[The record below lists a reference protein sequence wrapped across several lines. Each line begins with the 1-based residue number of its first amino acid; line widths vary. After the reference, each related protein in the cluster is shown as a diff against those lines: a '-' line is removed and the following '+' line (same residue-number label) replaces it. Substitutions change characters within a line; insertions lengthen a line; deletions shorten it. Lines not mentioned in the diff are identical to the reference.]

1 MTDETLKPVS
11 DKPLCGRIALIT
23 GASSGLGRHFA
34 SVLAAAGARLVVGA
48 RRVDRLATLVE
59 DIAAIGGEAL
69 AVVLDVT
76 DEASVRRAYDSAE
89 DRFGAVTAIVA
100 NAGISVAGRAT
111 EMAVEDFD
119 AHYAVNVR
127 GAFLTAREGA
137 RRLQLADRGAEGRV
151 VLISSI
157 TARTQTSGLSAYSS
171 SKAAVSHLGRL
182 LAREWARTGPNVNV
196 ISPGYI
202 RTELAGEFFDAEA
215 GARQV
220 ASWPRRRMVEANALD
235 ATLLHLLSDAGA
247 QLTGADITIDD
258 GQSL

>member
-1 MTDETLKPVS
+1 MKDETAVPVS
-11 DKPLCGRIALIT
+11 SEPLRGRIALVT

-34 SVLAAAGARLVVGA
+34 AVLAAAGARVVVGA

-59 DIAAIGGEAL
+59 HIIAAGGEAL
-69 AVVLDVT
+69 AVSLDVT
-76 DEASVRRAYDSAE
+76 DEASVRRAYDAAE

-100 NAGISVAGRAT
+100 NAGISIVGRAT
-111 EMAVEDFD
+111 ELSVDDFD

-137 RRLQLADRGAEGRV
+137 RRLQQSNRGTDGRV

-157 TARTQTSGLSAYSS
+157 TARTHTTGIAAYSS

-202 RTELAGEFFDAEA
+202 RTELAGDFFDVDA
-215 GARQV
+215 GAKQV
-220 ASWPRRRMVEANALD
+220 ASWPRRRMVEASALD

-247 QLTGADITIDD
+247 QLTGTDITIDD